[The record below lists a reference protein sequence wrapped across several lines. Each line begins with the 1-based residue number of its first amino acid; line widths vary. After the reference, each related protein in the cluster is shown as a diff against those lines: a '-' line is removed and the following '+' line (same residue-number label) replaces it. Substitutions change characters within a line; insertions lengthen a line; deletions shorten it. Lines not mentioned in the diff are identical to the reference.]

1 VLKTPSK
8 PPCSLLLAQP
18 YRLPVNN

>member
-8 PPCSLLLAQP
+8 TPCSLLLAQP